1 MRALYQWDP
10 SEKRNSPLGN
20 KKKKNMLLR
29 GEKFF
34 QPIKNLRFFLVLGL
48 PQDPKGEGN
57 RLQLTSEQHQTNFQ
71 KALKTTFSTLKMV
84 PNFDIKF

>member
-1 MRALYQWDP
+1 M
-10 SEKRNSPLGN
+10 
-20 KKKKNMLLR
+20 
-29 GEKFF
+29 
-34 QPIKNLRFFLVLGL
+34 LGL

-84 PNFDIKF
+84 KMTLSEGQILTQNFDFRGHISTFRAKNTLKSAPSKAKNNA